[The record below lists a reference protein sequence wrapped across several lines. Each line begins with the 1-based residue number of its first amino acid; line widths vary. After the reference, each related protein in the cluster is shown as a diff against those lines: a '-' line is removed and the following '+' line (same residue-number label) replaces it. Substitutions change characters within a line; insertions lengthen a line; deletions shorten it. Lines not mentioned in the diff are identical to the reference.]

1 MLYKYDNAI
10 VDDLKRSFNP
20 ENVPNPVVSVVSPDQ
35 IIGLAA
41 QLQNDSIKLPLI
53 ALTRNQEQIDSSR
66 TNFTAMHRGVATV
79 IDNET
84 NELYHE
90 KVIPITL
97 SYNLT
102 IITSNTAD
110 MDEMIRELMFKYI
123 NMYFLTIKLPYESNR
138 KIRFGVSLSKDSEID
153 RTSGVSEYR
162 SEGKLYQ
169 SILTL
174 NCEGAVLVSYTP
186 VKLKRLEYEID
197 PISKRNLEP

>member
-20 ENVPNPVVSVVSPDQ
+20 ENIPNPVVSVVSPDQ

-41 QLQNDSIKLPLI
+41 QLQNDSIKLPII

-66 TNFTAMHRGVATV
+66 TNFTSMHRGVATV

-197 PISKRNLEP
+197 PISK

>member
-10 VDDLKRSFNP
+10 VEDLKKSFNP
-20 ENVPNPVVSVVSPDQ
+20 ENVPNPVVSVISPDQ
-35 IIGLAA
+35 IVGVAA
-41 QLQNDSIKLPLI
+41 QIQNDSIKLPII
-53 ALTRNQEQIDSSR
+53 ALTRNQEQIDSTR

-79 IDNET
+79 IDNKT
-84 NELYHE
+84 NELYYE

-102 IITSNTAD
+102 VITSNTAD
-110 MDEMIRELMFKYI
+110 MDEMLRELMFKYV
-123 NMYFLTIKLPYESNR
+123 NMYFLTIKLPYESDR
-138 KIRFGVSLSKDSEID
+138 KIRFGISLSKDSEID
-153 RTSGVSEYR
+153 RTSGVTEYR

-197 PISKRNLEP
+197 PASN

>member
-41 QLQNDSIKLPLI
+41 QLQNDSIKLPII

-66 TNFTAMHRGVATV
+66 TNFTAMHKGVATV

-110 MDEMIRELMFKYI
+110 MDEMIRELMFKFI

-197 PISKRNLEP
+197 PISK

>member
-41 QLQNDSIKLPLI
+41 QLQNDSIKLPII

-66 TNFTAMHRGVATV
+66 TNFTAMHKGVATV

-197 PISKRNLEP
+197 PISK

>member
-20 ENVPNPVVSVVSPDQ
+20 ENLPNPVVSVVSPDQ

-41 QLQNDSIKLPLI
+41 QLQNDSIKLPII

-66 TNFTAMHRGVATV
+66 TNFTAMHKGVATV

-197 PISKRNLEP
+197 PISK

>member
-1 MLYKYDNAI
+1 
-10 VDDLKRSFNP
+10 
-20 ENVPNPVVSVVSPDQ
+20 
-35 IIGLAA
+35 
-41 QLQNDSIKLPLI
+41 
-53 ALTRNQEQIDSSR
+53 
-66 TNFTAMHRGVATV
+66 
-79 IDNET
+79 
-84 NELYHE
+84 
-90 KVIPITL
+90 
-97 SYNLT
+97 
-102 IITSNTAD
+102 
-110 MDEMIRELMFKYI
+110 MFKYI

-197 PISKRNLEP
+197 PISK

>member
-10 VDDLKRSFNP
+10 VEDLKKSFNP
-20 ENVPNPVVSVVSPDQ
+20 ENVPNPVVSVISPDQ
-35 IIGLAA
+35 IVGVAA
-41 QLQNDSIKLPLI
+41 QIQNDSIKLPII
-53 ALTRNQEQIDSSR
+53 ALTRNQEQIDSTR

-79 IDNET
+79 IDNKT
-84 NELYHE
+84 NELYYE

-102 IITSNTAD
+102 VITSNTAD
-110 MDEMIRELMFKYI
+110 MDEMLRELMFKYV
-123 NMYFLTIKLPYESNR
+123 NMYFLTIKLPYESDR
-138 KIRFGVSLSKDSEID
+138 KIRFGISLSKDSEID
-153 RTSGVSEYR
+153 RTSGVTEYR

-197 PISKRNLEP
+197 PTSN

>member
-35 IIGLAA
+35 IIGLSA
-41 QLQNDSIKLPLI
+41 QLQNDSIKLPII

-66 TNFTAMHRGVATV
+66 TNFTSMHRGVATV

-197 PISKRNLEP
+197 PISK

>member
-41 QLQNDSIKLPLI
+41 QLQNDSIKLPII

-197 PISKRNLEP
+197 PTSK

>member
-10 VDDLKRSFNP
+10 VEDLKKSFNP
-20 ENVPNPVVSVVSPDQ
+20 ENVPNPVVSVISPDQ
-35 IIGLAA
+35 IVGVAA
-41 QLQNDSIKLPLI
+41 QIQNDSIKLPII
-53 ALTRNQEQIDSSR
+53 ALTRNQEQIDSTR

-84 NELYHE
+84 NELYYE

-102 IITSNTAD
+102 VITSNTAD
-110 MDEMIRELMFKYI
+110 MDEMLRELMFKYV
-123 NMYFLTIKLPYESNR
+123 NMYFLTVKLPYESDR
-138 KIRFGVSLSKDSEID
+138 KIRFGISLSKDSEID
-153 RTSGVSEYR
+153 RTSGVTEYR

-186 VKLKRLEYEID
+186 VKLKRLEYEIN
-197 PISKRNLEP
+197 PTAT

>member
-20 ENVPNPVVSVVSPDQ
+20 ENVPNPVVSVISPDQ
-35 IIGLAA
+35 IVGLAA
-41 QLQNDSIKLPLI
+41 QLQNDSIKLPII
-53 ALTRNQEQIDSSR
+53 ALTRNQEQIDSNR
-66 TNFTAMHRGVATV
+66 TNFTSMHRGVATV

-123 NMYFLTIKLPYESNR
+123 NMYFLTIKLPYESDR

-174 NCEGAVLVSYTP
+174 NCEGTVLVSYTP

-197 PISKRNLEP
+197 PVSN

>member
-20 ENVPNPVVSVVSPDQ
+20 ENIPDPVVSVVSPDQ

-66 TNFTAMHRGVATV
+66 TNFTSMHRGVATV

-197 PISKRNLEP
+197 PISK

>member
-20 ENVPNPVVSVVSPDQ
+20 ENVPNPVVSVISPDQ
-35 IIGLAA
+35 IVGLAA
-41 QLQNDSIKLPLI
+41 QLQNDSIKLPII
-53 ALTRNQEQIDSSR
+53 AVTRNQEQIDSSR
-66 TNFTAMHRGVATV
+66 TNFTSMHRGVATV

-123 NMYFLTIKLPYESNR
+123 NMYFLTIKLPYESDR

-197 PISKRNLEP
+197 PVSN

>member
-41 QLQNDSIKLPLI
+41 QLQNDSIKLPI
-53 ALTRNQEQIDSSR
+53 VALTRNQEQIDSSR
-66 TNFTAMHRGVATV
+66 TNFTSMHRGVATV

-153 RTSGVSEYR
+153 RTSGVSEYL
-162 SEGKLYQ
+162 SNGKLYQ

-197 PISKRNLEP
+197 PISK

>member
-41 QLQNDSIKLPLI
+41 QLQNDSIKLPII

-66 TNFTAMHRGVATV
+66 TNFTSMHRGVATV

-123 NMYFLTIKLPYESNR
+123 NMYFLTIKLPYESDR

-169 SILTL
+169 GILTL
-174 NCEGAVLVSYTP
+174 NCEGAILVSYTP

-197 PISKRNLEP
+197 PIST

>member
-41 QLQNDSIKLPLI
+41 QLQNDSIKLPII

-66 TNFTAMHRGVATV
+66 TNFTSMHRGVATV

-197 PISKRNLEP
+197 PISK

>member
-41 QLQNDSIKLPLI
+41 QLQNDSIKLPII
-53 ALTRNQEQIDSSR
+53 ALTRNQEQIDSNR
-66 TNFTAMHRGVATV
+66 TNFTSMHRGVATV

-197 PISKRNLEP
+197 PISK

>member
-20 ENVPNPVVSVVSPDQ
+20 QNVPNPVVSVISPDQ
-35 IIGLAA
+35 IVGLAA
-41 QLQNDSIKLPLI
+41 QLQNDSIKLPII
-53 ALTRNQEQIDSSR
+53 ALTRNQEQIDSNR
-66 TNFTAMHRGVATV
+66 TNFTSMHRGVATV

-123 NMYFLTIKLPYESNR
+123 NMYFLTIKLPYESDR

-186 VKLKRLEYEID
+186 VKLQRLEYEID
-197 PISKRNLEP
+197 PISN

>member
-35 IIGLAA
+35 IVGLAA
-41 QLQNDSIKLPLI
+41 QLQNDSIKLPII
-53 ALTRNQEQIDSSR
+53 ALTRNQEQIDSNR
-66 TNFTAMHRGVATV
+66 TNFTSMHRGVATV
-79 IDNET
+79 IDNAT

-138 KIRFGVSLSKDSEID
+138 KIRFGISLSKDSEID

-197 PISKRNLEP
+197 PISK

>member
-20 ENVPNPVVSVVSPDQ
+20 ENVPNPVVSVISPDQ
-35 IIGLAA
+35 IVGLAA
-41 QLQNDSIKLPLI
+41 QLQNDSIKLPII
-53 ALTRNQEQIDSSR
+53 ALTRNQEQIDSNR
-66 TNFTAMHRGVATV
+66 TNFTSMHRGVATV

-123 NMYFLTIKLPYESNR
+123 NMYFLTIKLPYESDR

-186 VKLKRLEYEID
+186 VKLQRLEYEID
-197 PISKRNLEP
+197 PISN

>member
-10 VDDLKRSFNP
+10 VEDLKKSFNP
-20 ENVPNPVVSVVSPDQ
+20 ENVPNPVVSVISPDQ
-35 IIGLAA
+35 IVGVAA
-41 QLQNDSIKLPLI
+41 QIQNDSIKLPI
-53 ALTRNQEQIDSSR
+53 VAITRNQEQIDSSR

-79 IDNET
+79 FDNKT

-90 KVIPITL
+90 KVIPINL

-102 IITSNTAD
+102 VITSNTAD
-110 MDEMIRELMFKYI
+110 MDEMLRELMFKYV
-123 NMYFLTIKLPYESNR
+123 NMYFLTIKLPYESDR

-186 VKLKRLEYEID
+186 VKLKRLEYEIY
-197 PISKRNLEP
+197 PTAN

>member
-20 ENVPNPVVSVVSPDQ
+20 ENVPNPVVSVISPDQ
-35 IIGLAA
+35 IFGLAA
-41 QLQNDSIKLPLI
+41 QLQNDSIKLPII

-66 TNFTAMHRGVATV
+66 TNFTSMHRGVATV

-123 NMYFLTIKLPYESNR
+123 NMYFLTIKLPYESDR

-197 PISKRNLEP
+197 TISK

>member
-41 QLQNDSIKLPLI
+41 QLQNDSIKLPII

-66 TNFTAMHRGVATV
+66 TNFTSMHRGVATV
-79 IDNET
+79 IDNDT

-197 PISKRNLEP
+197 PISK

>member
-20 ENVPNPVVSVVSPDQ
+20 ENVPNPVVSVISPDQ

-41 QLQNDSIKLPLI
+41 QLQNDSIKLPII

-66 TNFTAMHRGVATV
+66 TNFTAMHRGVSTV

-123 NMYFLTIKLPYESNR
+123 NMYFLTIKLPYESDR

-197 PISKRNLEP
+197 PISKRSLEP

>member
-41 QLQNDSIKLPLI
+41 QLQNDSIKLPII
-53 ALTRNQEQIDSSR
+53 ALTRNQEQIDSNR
-66 TNFTAMHRGVATV
+66 TNFTSMHRGVATV
-79 IDNET
+79 IDNDT

-197 PISKRNLEP
+197 PISK

>member
-41 QLQNDSIKLPLI
+41 QLQNDSIKLPII

-153 RTSGVSEYR
+153 RTSGVSEYL
-162 SEGKLYQ
+162 SKGKLYQ

-197 PISKRNLEP
+197 PISK

>member
-20 ENVPNPVVSVVSPDQ
+20 ENVPNPVVSVISPDQ
-35 IIGLAA
+35 IVGLAA
-41 QLQNDSIKLPLI
+41 QLQNDSIKLPII
-53 ALTRNQEQIDSSR
+53 ALTRNQEQIDSNR
-66 TNFTAMHRGVATV
+66 TNFTSMHRGVATV

-123 NMYFLTIKLPYESNR
+123 NMYFLTIKLPYESDR

-197 PISKRNLEP
+197 TISK

>member
-20 ENVPNPVVSVVSPDQ
+20 ENVPNPVVSVISPDQ
-35 IIGLAA
+35 IVGLAA
-41 QLQNDSIKLPLI
+41 QLQNDSIKLPII

-66 TNFTAMHRGVATV
+66 TNFTSMHRGVATV

-123 NMYFLTIKLPYESNR
+123 NMYFLTIKLPYESDR

-174 NCEGAVLVSYTP
+174 NCEGAVLVSYSP

-197 PISKRNLEP
+197 PVSN

>member
-197 PISKRNLEP
+197 PISK

>member
-20 ENVPNPVVSVVSPDQ
+20 ENVPNPVVSVISPDQ
-35 IIGLAA
+35 IVGVAA
-41 QLQNDSIKLPLI
+41 QIQNDSIKLPII
-53 ALTRNQEQIDSSR
+53 ALTRNQEQIDSTR

-79 IDNET
+79 IDNAT

-197 PISKRNLEP
+197 PISK